1 LLTIINGEWSK
12 PMPIKDLSGNR
23 QIPVF
28 KSYENFHNQALVDE
42 FKQAKEKVDQLQR
55 CTRCVLPET
64 FPFIEF
70 DENGV
75 CNFCHHYEKK
85 NLLGM
90 DALQDLLDNNK
101 DPDGKVKCVV
111 SFSGG
116 RDSSYGLH
124 LVKKVFG
131 LDVVAFTYDWGVA
144 TDMAHRNQKRMC
156 ETLGVEQ
163 IVIKADL
170 DRKKENIKAN
180 LQAWLKKPD
189 LGTIPVLTSV
199 GQQFFYHANQIGKK
213 LGRDLI
219 VLCATPLEHTFFKAG
234 FSGIK
239 PSFARSNN
247 QVSDKVKLALNYF
260 KKYIQNPA
268 YINRSLVDTIGGY
281 LSFYIIPHNYLRLF
295 NYLEWKESE
304 VNKTLIE
311 EYGWE
316 TSDETPSTW
325 RIDDGTV
332 PLSDYMYYLM
342 SGLTINDTF
351 RSNQIREG
359 RITREEGFELIQ
371 KENLPRFHAIQW
383 YCDKIGVDFEST
395 IRTINNAPR
404 LY

>member
-1 LLTIINGEWSK
+1 MTIEE
-12 PMPIKDLSGNR
+12 LSGNR
-23 QIPVF
+23 QIPASI
-28 KSYENFHNQALVDE
+28 SYENFHNQVLVDE
-42 FKQAKEKVDQLQR
+42 FMKAKEKVDQLQR

-64 FPFIEF
+64 FPFVEF
-70 DENGV
+70 DEDGV

-90 DALQDLLDNNK
+90 DALQALLDNNR
-101 DPDGKVKCVV
+101 DSDGNVKCVV

-124 LVKKVFG
+124 LVKKVLG
-131 LDVVAFTYDWGVA
+131 LDAVAFTYDWGVA

-170 DRKKENIKAN
+170 DRKKANIKAN
-180 LQAWLKKPD
+180 LLAWLKKPD
-189 LGTIPVLTSV
+189 LGTIPLLTSV
-199 GQQFFYHANQIGKK
+199 GQQFFYHANQVGKK

-219 VLCATPLEHTFFKAG
+219 VLCATPFEHTYFKAG

-239 PSFARSNN
+239 PHFES
-247 QVSDKVKLALNYF
+247 SDNSAADKLNMIFSYLR
-260 KKYIQNPA
+260 KYVDNPS
-268 YINRSLVDTIGGY
+268 YINRSLIDTIGGY
-281 LSFYIIPHNYLRLF
+281 LSFYVIPHNYLRLF
-295 NYLEWKESE
+295 DYLRWDEEV

-332 PLSDYMYYLM
+332 PLSDYMYYMM

-359 RITREEGFELIQ
+359 RITREQALRLL
-371 KENLPRFHAIQW
+371 KRENLPRFNAIQW
-383 YCDKIGVDFEST
+383 YCDQVGVDFEET
-395 IRTINNAPR
+395 VRTINNAPR

>member
-1 LLTIINGEWSK
+1 
-12 PMPIKDLSGNR
+12 MPIEDLSRNR
-23 QIPVF
+23 QIPAF
-28 KSYENFHNQALVDE
+28 KSYENFHNQVLVYE
-42 FKQAKEKVDQLQR
+42 FKRAKEKVDKLQR

-90 DALQDLLDNNK
+90 DALQALLDSNK
-101 DPDGKVKCVV
+101 DADGQVKCVV

-116 RDSSYGLH
+116 RDSSFGLH
-124 LVKKVFG
+124 LVKKVLG
-131 LDVVAFTYDWGVA
+131 LDAVAFTYDWGVA
-144 TDMAHRNQKRMC
+144 TDMAHRNQKRLC

-170 DRKKENIKAN
+170 DQKKANIKAN

-189 LGTIPVLTSV
+189 LGTIPLLTSV
-199 GQQFFYHANQIGKK
+199 GQQFFYHANQVGKK
-213 LGRDLI
+213 LGRDMI
-219 VLCATPLEHTFFKAG
+219 VLCATPFEHTYFKAG

-239 PSFARSNN
+239 PHFDSLDNSAA
-247 QVSDKVKLALNYF
+247 DKLNMIFSYLR
-260 KKYIQNPA
+260 KYIDNPS

-295 NYLEWKESE
+295 DYLRWDEEE

-311 EYGWE
+311 EYSWE

-332 PLSDYMYYLM
+332 PLSDYMFYMM

-359 RITREEGFELIQ
+359 RITREQALHLLER
-371 KENLPRFHAIQW
+371 ENLPRFNAIQW
-383 YCDKIGVDFEST
+383 YCDQVGVDFEKT
-395 IRTINNAPR
+395 VRTINNAPR